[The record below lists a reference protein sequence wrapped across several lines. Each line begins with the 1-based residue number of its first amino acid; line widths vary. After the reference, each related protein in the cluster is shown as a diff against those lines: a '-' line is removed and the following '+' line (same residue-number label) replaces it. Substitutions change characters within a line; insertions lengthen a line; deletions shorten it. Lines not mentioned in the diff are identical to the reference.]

1 MTGGRDKNGA
11 PMAAHEIADVVVVGF
26 GGAGAAA
33 AITAHDLG
41 ASVVVLE
48 KAADGGGSTGVS
60 GGNIRLIKDA
70 AGAVEHLAALVGEG
84 TPRETVEA
92 YVDGLGELIG
102 WLNDCGAEL
111 VPHDQFSDQA
121 LAVVRP
127 GSAFPDIPHADALG
141 SRVQVA
147 RAPGVTGGEAI
158 WEVLARNVVK
168 RDIPVRYNARVQRLC
183 WNDAHDRIVA
193 VEVHDG
199 RSTTRVE
206 ARHGVVLACGGFN
219 YGTDFHRDLFGTE
232 LPAYSRPGR
241 NTGDGIRLAQDV
253 GAGIWHLTAIAA
265 RFGYKFP
272 EYDAGFT
279 CQPAAQGLFVTDQ
292 LGRRYF
298 DEAGVDMHA
307 AGRCMLER
315 DSRTGRLLRMP
326 SYLIFDE
333 TTRLAGPICMITS
346 GNNRGFAWSKD
357 NSAEVE
363 RGWIHRADTLAEL
376 AARLGMP
383 AATLERTA
391 ATYNETAVAGGDEH
405 GRRPDLM
412 EPLAPPFYG
421 VALYPVLLNTQ
432 GGPRRNARAEIL
444 DVRHDPIPGL
454 YGAGE
459 LGSMWGPLYPGA
471 GNLSEA
477 LITGQIAVRSALASA

>member
-1 MTGGRDKNGA
+1 MTGASRIENGE
-11 PMAAHEIADVVVVGF
+11 PMTATEAFDIVVVGF

-48 KAADGGGSTGVS
+48 KAEDGGGSTGVS

-70 AGAVEHLAALVGEG
+70 EGAVEHFSALVGDG
-84 TPRETVEA
+84 TPRESVAA
-92 YVDGLGELIG
+92 YVDGLRDLLD
-102 WLNDCGAEL
+102 WLAECGAEL
-111 VPHDQFSDQA
+111 VPHDQYSDQA
-121 LAVVRP
+121 LAMVRP
-127 GSAFPDIPHADALG
+127 GSAFPDVPRSDALG

-158 WEVLARNVVK
+158 WEVLSRNVVK
-168 RDIPVRYNARVQRLC
+168 RDIPVRYHARVERLC
-183 WNDAHDRIVA
+183 WNDTHDRIVA
-193 VEVHDG
+193 VEVREG
-199 RSTTRVE
+199 QATRRVE
-206 ARHGVVLACGGFN
+206 ARRGVILACGGFN
-219 YGTDFHRDLFGTE
+219 YGRDIHRDLFGAE
-232 LPAYSRPGR
+232 LPAYSRPNR

-253 GAGIWHLTAIAA
+253 GASLWHLTAIAA

-272 EYDAGFT
+272 EYEAGFT
-279 CQPAAQGLFVTDQ
+279 CHPSAQGLFVTDQ
-292 LGRRYF
+292 IGRRYF
-298 DEAGVDMHA
+298 DESGVDMHA

-315 DSRTGRLLRMP
+315 DSKTGRLLRLP

-333 TTRLAGPICMITS
+333 TTRLAGPICRITS
-346 GNNRGFAWSKD
+346 GDNRGFGWSED

-363 RGWIHRADTLAEL
+363 RGWIRRADTLAEL
-376 AARLGMP
+376 ADQLGVP

-391 ATYNETAVAGGDEH
+391 ATYNETAVAGGDEF
-405 GRRPDLM
+405 GRRPEHM

-421 VALYPVLLNTQ
+421 VELYPVLLNTQ
-432 GGPRRNARAEIL
+432 GGPRRSARAEIL
-444 DVRHDPIPGL
+444 DVRDRPIPGL

-477 LITGQIAVRSALASA
+477 LITGQVAVRSALA

>member
-1 MTGGRDKNGA
+1 MT
-11 PMAAHEIADVVVVGF
+11 DVVDIVVVGF

-41 ASVVVLE
+41 ASVLVLE
-48 KAADGGGSTGVS
+48 KAEDGGGSTGVS
-60 GGNIRLIKDA
+60 GGNIRLIGDP
-70 AGAVEHLAALVGEG
+70 AGAVEHFSALVGEG
-84 TPRETVEA
+84 TPRATVEA
-92 YVDGLGELIG
+92 YVEGLGEIIG
-102 WLNDCGAEL
+102 WLDECGAEL
-111 VPHDQFSDQA
+111 VAHDQYSDQA

-127 GSAFPDIPHADALG
+127 GSAFPDVPHAEALG

-158 WEVLARNVVK
+158 WDVLARNVTK
-168 RDIPVRYNARVQRLC
+168 RDIQVRYQSRVTRLC
-183 WNDAHDRIVA
+183 WNEAHDRIVG

-199 RSTTRVE
+199 QSTTRIV
-206 ARHGVVLACGGFN
+206 ARRGVVLACGGFN
-219 YGTDFHRDLFGTE
+219 YGHDLQRDLFGTE
-232 LPAYSRPGR
+232 LPAYSRPNR
-241 NTGDGIRLAQDV
+241 NTGDGIRLAQEV
-253 GAGIWHLTAIAA
+253 GAQIWHLTAIAA
-265 RFGYKFP
+265 RFGYRFP
-272 EYDAGFT
+272 EYEAGFT
-279 CQPAAQGLFVTDQ
+279 CSPAAQGLFVTDQ

-315 DSRTGRLLRMP
+315 DAKTGRLLRMP
-326 SYLIFDE
+326 SYLVFDE

-346 GNNRGFAWSKD
+346 GHNRGFEWSKD

-363 RGWIHRADTLAEL
+363 RGWIHRADTVAEL
-376 AARLGMP
+376 AGKLGIP
-383 AATLERTA
+383 PESLERTA
-391 ATYNETAVAGGDEH
+391 ATYDTTAVGGGDEF
-405 GRRPDLM
+405 GRRPELM
-412 EPLAPPFYG
+412 EPLAPPYYA

-444 DVRHDPIPGL
+444 DVHDRPIPGL
-454 YGAGE
+454 FGAGE

-477 LITGQIAVRSALASA
+477 LITGRNAVHTALA

>member
-1 MTGGRDKNGA
+1 MTTT
-11 PMAAHEIADVVVVGF
+11 EVADIVVVGF

-33 AITAHDLG
+33 AITAHDHG
-41 ASVVVLE
+41 ASVLVLE
-48 KAADGGGSTGVS
+48 KAEDGGGSTGVS
-60 GGNIRLIKDA
+60 GGNIRLINDTG
-70 AGAVEHLAALVGEG
+70 GAVEHFSALVGAG
-84 TPRETVEA
+84 TPRESVEA
-92 YVDGLGELIG
+92 YVAGLGELIG
-102 WLNDCGAEL
+102 WLAECGAEL
-111 VPHDQFSDQA
+111 VPHDQYSDQA

-127 GSAFPDIPHADALG
+127 GSAFPDVPHAEALG

-158 WEVLARNVVK
+158 WEVLSRNVIK
-168 RDIPVRYNARVQRLC
+168 RDIPVRYHARVERLC
-183 WNDAHDRIVA
+183 WNDSHDRIVG
-193 VEVHDG
+193 VEVRNG
-199 RSTTRVE
+199 RSTRRVE
-206 ARHGVVLACGGFN
+206 ARRGVVLACGGFN
-219 YGTDFHRDLFGTE
+219 YGHDVHRDLFGTE
-232 LPAYSRPGR
+232 LPAYSRPDR

-253 GAGIWHLTAIAA
+253 GASIWHLTAIAA

-272 EYDAGFT
+272 EYEAGFT
-279 CQPAAQGLFVTDQ
+279 CQPPAQGLFVTDQ
-292 LGRRYF
+292 DGRRYF

-315 DSRTGRLLRMP
+315 DTKTGRLRRIP

-333 TTRLAGPICMITS
+333 TTRLAGPICVITS
-346 GNNRGFAWSKD
+346 GNNRGFEWSED

-363 RGWIHRADTLAEL
+363 RGWIQRAGTLAEL
-376 AARLGMP
+376 ATKLGIPP
-383 AATLERTA
+383 ANLERTA
-391 ATYNETAVAGGDEH
+391 AVYNETAVAGGDEF
-405 GRRPDLM
+405 GRRPEFM

-444 DVRHDPIPGL
+444 DVRGRPIPGL

-477 LITGQIAVRSALASA
+477 LITGRNAVRSALG